1 MRPGAGTRSAGRAL
15 KTLVS
20 HADAACRRPELNRF
34 PGAKPSL
41 LGMLVLAAA
50 LGGCSSPLFSGDR
63 VDYRTA
69 ATKMNPLEVPPD
81 LQQMSR
87 EGRYQQQR
95 GSISA
100 STMPATGASTVRT
113 SAPMVAPTAIGDF
126 KIEKDENRRWLSVP
140 KPPEQVWP
148 IVVGFWQDMGFT
160 LVKNDAGAGV
170 LETNWAENRAKLP
183 QDIIR
188 KSLGSVLDSLYSTGE
203 MDQYRT
209 RVERTAGGSEIII
222 THRGMIEVYTNS
234 QKENTKWEPRPSEPD
249 LENEMLSRLLVK
261 LGATETAARNAV
273 QNATTVS
280 PTSAQ
285 PRARVVAG
293 QPAATLE
300 VDDGLDR
307 AWRRVGIALDR
318 SGFSVEDRDR
328 AAGLYF
334 VRYVDPKTAGQDAAP
349 GFFGKLFGASTDTS
363 AAAVKYRVSLKSD
376 GTKTLVSVLD
386 AQGAPDAGENS
397 QRIVAVLADEL
408 K

>member
-1 MRPGAGTRSAGRAL
+1 M
-15 KTLVS
+15 
-20 HADAACRRPELNRF
+20 NRF
-34 PGAKPSL
+34 PGGKPARLAAL
-41 LGMLVLAAA
+41 LLAAA

-87 EGRYQQQR
+87 DGRYQQQR

-100 STMPATGASTVRT
+100 STLPAAGGSTVRT
-113 SAPMVAPTAIGDF
+113 SALVVAPDSLGDF
-126 KIEKDENRRWLSVP
+126 RIEKDENRRWLVVP

-148 IVVGFWQDMGFT
+148 IVVAFWQDMGFT
-160 LVKNDAGAGV
+160 LTKNDAAAGV

-183 QDIIR
+183 QDVIR
-188 KSLGSVLDSLYSTGE
+188 KSLGSVLDTLYSTGE
-203 MDQYRT
+203 MDQFRT

-222 THRGMIEVYTNS
+222 THKGMVEVYTS
-234 QKENTKWEPRPSEPD
+234 AQKDFTKWEPRPTEPD

-261 LGATETAARNAV
+261 LGAAETAARNAV
-273 QNATTVS
+273 QNPVVVAAST
-280 PTSAQ
+280 A
-285 PRARVVAG
+285 PRARVVG
-293 QPAATLE
+293 GKPAATLE
-300 VDDGLDR
+300 VDDSLDR

-334 VRYVDPKTAGQDAAP
+334 VRYVDPKTAGQDTSP
-349 GFFGKLFGASTDTS
+349 GFFAKLFGASTDTS
-363 AAAVKYRVSLKSD
+363 AAAVKYQVSLKSD

-397 QRIVAVLADEL
+397 QRIVAMLADEL

>member
-1 MRPGAGTRSAGRAL
+1 MKP
-15 KTLVS
+15 
-20 HADAACRRPELNRF
+20 F
-34 PGAKPSL
+34 PGGKPSVL
-41 LGMLVLAAA
+41 STLVLATA
-50 LGGCSSPLFSGDR
+50 LSGCSSLFSGDR
-63 VDYRTA
+63 VDYRSA
-69 ATKMNPLEVPPD
+69 ATKMNPLEIPPD
-81 LQQMSR
+81 LQQIQR
-87 EGRYQQQR
+87 DGRYQQQR

-100 STMPATGASTVRT
+100 SAMPATGSTIRT
-113 SAPMVAPTAIGDF
+113 SAPVVAPLAVGDF

-148 IVVGFWQDMGFT
+148 QLVSFWQDLGFT

-183 QDIIR
+183 QDLIR
-188 KSLGSVLDSLYSTGE
+188 KSLGSVLDTLYSTGE

-209 RVERTAGGSEIII
+209 RIERTDTGSDIFI
-222 THRGMIEVYTNS
+222 THRGMIEVYTTA
-234 QKENTKWEPRPSEPD
+234 QKDFTKWEPRPTDPD

-261 LGATETAARNAV
+261 LGATETAARAAV
-273 QNATTVS
+273 DNPVIAAAA
-280 PTSAQ
+280 PAKD
-285 PRARVVAG
+285 RARVLAG

-300 VDDGLDR
+300 VDDNLDR

-328 AAGLYF
+328 AAGLYY
-334 VRYVDPKTAGQDAAP
+334 VRYVDPRTAGQEATP
-349 GFFGKLFGASTDTS
+349 GFFAKLFGASTNTS
-363 AAAVKYRVSLKSD
+363 AAAVKYQVALKSD

-397 QRIVAVLADEL
+397 RRIVNVLADEL

>member
-1 MRPGAGTRSAGRAL
+1 MKP
-15 KTLVS
+15 
-20 HADAACRRPELNRF
+20 F
-34 PGAKPSL
+34 PGGKPSVL
-41 LGMLVLAAA
+41 STLVLATA
-50 LGGCSSPLFSGDR
+50 LSGCSSLFSGDR
-63 VDYRTA
+63 VDYRSA
-69 ATKMNPLEVPPD
+69 ATKMNPLEIPPD
-81 LQQMSR
+81 LQQIQR
-87 EGRYQQQR
+87 DGRYQQQR

-100 STMPATGASTVRT
+100 SAMPATGSTIRT
-113 SAPMVAPTAIGDF
+113 SAPVVAPLAVGDF

-148 IVVGFWQDMGFT
+148 QLVSFWQDLGFM

-170 LETNWAENRAKLP
+170 METNWAENRAKLP

-188 KSLGSVLDSLYSTGE
+188 KSLGSVLDTLYSTGE

-209 RVERTAGGSEIII
+209 RIERTDTGSDIFI
-222 THRGMIEVYTNS
+222 THRGMIEVYTTA
-234 QKENTKWEPRPSEPD
+234 QKDFTKWEPRPTDPD

-261 LGATETAARNAV
+261 LGATETAARAAV
-273 QNATTVS
+273 DNPVIAAAA
-280 PTSAQ
+280 PAKD
-285 PRARVVAG
+285 RARVLAG

-300 VDDGLDR
+300 VDDNLDR

-328 AAGLYF
+328 AAGLYY
-334 VRYVDPKTAGQDAAP
+334 VRYVDPRTAGQEATP
-349 GFFGKLFGASTDTS
+349 GFFAKLFGASTNTS
-363 AAAVKYRVSLKSD
+363 AAAVKYQVALKSD

-397 QRIVAVLADEL
+397 RRIVNVLADEL